1 MKSVTFSK
9 ECFPYSYMLLLGLY
23 NENFPTKLRSLFLI
37 IMPIKWANVQSE
49 KKNYQTGPV
58 TDSLNKTQN

>member
-1 MKSVTFSK
+1 
-9 ECFPYSYMLLLGLY
+9 MLLLGPY

-49 KKNYQTGPV
+49 KKDYQTGPV